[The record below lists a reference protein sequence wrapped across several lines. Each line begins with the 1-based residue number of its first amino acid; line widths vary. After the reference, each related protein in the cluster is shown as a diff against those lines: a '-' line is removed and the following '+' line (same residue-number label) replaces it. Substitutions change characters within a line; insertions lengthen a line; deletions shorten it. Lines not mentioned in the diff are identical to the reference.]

1 MTAPSGEGTAQHPM
15 ESEPGPSTHA
25 AKAGGEPPDIEAMRS
40 AADHALGPD
49 DGPEALPPSAAEL
62 ETLDSTL
69 RGHLELLI
77 PEVARAAGP
86 RACSVQTYCALA
98 CVGVARGQLDRTPA
112 STFEARVAHA
122 RNLARSLGAL
132 CDHYERI
139 YGAAS

>member
-1 MTAPSGEGTAQHPM
+1 
-15 ESEPGPSTHA
+15 
-25 AKAGGEPPDIEAMRS
+25 MRS
-40 AADHALGPD
+40 TATRALGPD
-49 DGPEALPPSAAEL
+49 DGPDALPPGITEL

-98 CVGVARGQLDRTPA
+98 CVGVARSQLGRTPA

-122 RNLARSLGAL
+122 RNLARSLSAL

-139 YGAAS
+139 GGAPS